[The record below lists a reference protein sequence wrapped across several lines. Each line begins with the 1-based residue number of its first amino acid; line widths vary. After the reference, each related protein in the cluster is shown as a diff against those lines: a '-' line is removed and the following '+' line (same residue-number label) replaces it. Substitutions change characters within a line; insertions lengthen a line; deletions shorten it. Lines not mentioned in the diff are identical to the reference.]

1 MPPFL
6 VLIQWKQIPPNLY
19 ILEFQRSI
27 FKQLIKKKE
36 TVLLWNAI
44 NSPSVFQ
51 GVPMCSSNWNLGSW
65 RQNLSDWISSG
76 RVGVPNVVAHSY
88 PVTSQLPD
96 SSAHGPGVPRRA
108 NCPVWS
114 CDVKDVASYL
124 HDSVSRI
131 GTKWWSVSHLA
142 ASAAVTLTKYTVANG
157 HVLREEKKKKRG
169 IVKATFIWG
178 MPAWGA
184 MEYSID

>member
-1 MPPFL
+1 
-6 VLIQWKQIPPNLY
+6 
-19 ILEFQRSI
+19 
-27 FKQLIKKKE
+27 
-36 TVLLWNAI
+36 
-44 NSPSVFQ
+44 
-51 GVPMCSSNWNLGSW
+51 MCSSNWNLGSW

-157 HVLREEKKKKRG
+157 HVLREEKKEKKSHCKSHIHLRREEPWNIPSSSACG
-169 IVKATFIWG
+169 VSKEN
-178 MPAWGA
+178 PQN
-184 MEYSID
+184 SSC